1 MHQLKSVVKAVE
13 TRNTVDHWEADTMID
28 IVHEKVI
35 MTLVES
41 KSVCSRVANVSHKS
55 SVLVRNAVSQ
65 FLQAHRV
72 CSPKKSRRSTI
83 SMVYFGSTL
92 LKKFFINID

>member
-65 FLQAHRV
+65 FLQAPGSVRQRNQD
-72 CSPKKSRRSTI
+72 SARSQWFT
-83 SMVYFGSTL
+83 SAVHC
-92 LKKFFINID
+92 